1 MATVN
6 FTLRDK
12 NYSIACEDGE
22 EERIKKLAEK
32 LGVRVEAMSKTC
44 GSASDSVVLAFTAL
58 MMEDEVESLRHNG
71 ANNNEPQLP
80 LEEQNS
86 NNTISL
92 EEHAN
97 IVNNSLAEAL
107 EPIAKY
113 LENLANEIETR

>member
-12 NYSIACEDGE
+12 NYSIACDDGE
-22 EERIKKLAEK
+22 ESRIQRLAEK

-58 MMEDEVESLRHNG
+58 MMEDEVATLKENG
-71 ANNNEPQLP
+71 ANNNTPQLP
-80 LEEQNS
+80 LESSN

-92 EEHAN
+92 EEHKRV
-97 IVNNSLAEAL
+97 VNNSLADAI

-113 LENLANEIETR
+113 LENLAKEIESK